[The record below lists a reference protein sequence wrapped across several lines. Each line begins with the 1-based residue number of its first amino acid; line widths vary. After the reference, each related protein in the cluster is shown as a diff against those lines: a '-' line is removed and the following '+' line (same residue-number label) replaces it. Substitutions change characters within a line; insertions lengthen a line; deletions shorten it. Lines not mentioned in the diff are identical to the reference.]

1 MNIFYLDHN
10 PATCAKMHN
19 DKHCIK
25 MILEYAQLLSTA
37 HRVLDGHLSTRL
49 SESGRKQQYYPLKDS
64 RDGILY
70 SATHINHPSAIWVRQ
85 SEQNYMWLAELL
97 EELCGEYTYRY
108 GKIHKVESSRL
119 MSILKNCFP
128 KNIPQGAF
136 TEPTPAMPDEVKVK
150 GSSIQSYHNYYYH
163 NKKHLWSW
171 KGKINS
177 REMPKWLNEMVMN
190 EMTKVSQELEL
201 EY

>member
-1 MNIFYLDHN
+1 M
-10 PATCAKMHN
+10 CAQMHN

-37 HRVLDGHLSTRL
+37 HRVLDGTVSVGLSA
-49 SESGRKQQYYPLKDS
+49 SGRKKTSYVLKDS
-64 RDGILY
+64 RDSILY

-85 SEQNYMWLAELL
+85 SDKNYMWLAELL
-97 EELCGEYTYRY
+97 EELCCEYTYRY

-119 MSILKNCFP
+119 MSVLKNCFP
-128 KNIPQGAF
+128 GNIPKGAF

-150 GSSIQSYHNYYYH
+150 GSSIQSYHNYYFY

-177 REMPKWLNEMVMN
+177 REQPKWLSELALNEMAKN
-190 EMTKVSQELEL
+190 SRELEL